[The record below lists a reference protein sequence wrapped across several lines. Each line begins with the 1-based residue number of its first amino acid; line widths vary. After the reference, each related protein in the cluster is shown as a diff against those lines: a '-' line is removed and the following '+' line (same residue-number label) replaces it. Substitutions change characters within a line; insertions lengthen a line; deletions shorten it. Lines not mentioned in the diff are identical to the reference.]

1 MKYYL
6 TQEGVNFLNET
17 RSDASRLRMILKKK
31 TKKEG
36 SGFGQ
41 ERSNVGIRDPEG
53 TIQGAQKSYRWRASR
68 SLDNTGGGASARRHK
83 DAWKRMAANDPAA
96 RAERVAHSKVDMG
109 QGPTRVRPT
118 GEEEPFWGTEDEAA
132 HHKEKIAAALATI
145 KKSRLLRSVRDAQ
158 PHSRR
163 NR

>member
-1 MKYYL
+1 MKYYI

-17 RSDASRLRMILKKK
+17 RSAESRLRMILKKK

-36 SGFGQ
+36 SGFWQ

-68 SLDNTGGGASARRHK
+68 SIERTGGGASARRHK
-83 DAWKRMAANDPAA
+83 DAWKRMAANDPVA
-96 RAERVAHSKVDMG
+96 RGERVAHAKEDMG
-109 QGPTRVRPT
+109 QGPNRERPT
-118 GEEEPFWGTEDEAA
+118 GEEAPFWGTGDEAA
-132 HHKEKIAAALATI
+132 HHKKNIAGGVKAV
-145 KKSRLLRSVRDAQ
+145 KKARVLRSVRDAQ